1 MSRGLSKLLLSL
13 LTLCTLL
20 AGMMIVSP
28 AQPVHANGSILF
40 EQIPTAST
48 DATTNAY
55 TSTSVPFGDSLSTYE
70 AADDF
75 WGASDYLISHV
86 RWYGVAAKS
95 PYWEAGNPEGMQFQ
109 ITFYQRN
116 ASTLEFTSVAQFSDL
131 SPTYQT
137 HNGIYPF
144 GVYQDVQA
152 YCFDIDLPSSVALTA
167 GWISI
172 QNTVSGN
179 DGSTF
184 LWLNSQQ
191 GNDNCISFGEFLGGE
206 WDHAYFQDDLAF
218 TLSGT
223 TPRYYSVHFQ
233 AGANGSL
240 TGTTTYADIQAGTEW
255 AIAVPELPTPV
266 PDFGYVFD
274 CWSPS
279 FPTTVNADVT
289 YTANFVKDQD
299 PSHWFTV
306 SFREGPHGYVYG
318 TRDFYEILTG
328 TPWASAVEV
337 PTPYGYAGYKFD
349 SWSPAFPANVDAS
362 ATYTANFVIDPT
374 QTFTVTYDASGKTS
388 GTVPVDATIYH
399 SGDTVTV
406 LSTDKLQ
413 AVDDYQNVY
422 TCAGWMTNY
431 RRHRT
436 LVESWQYLRCSC
448 RYNALR
454 TMGIDN
460 RKYGYALWY
469 QISQTRTKDHRY
481 FCSLHTWVHQ
491 VHSCWNCLFLLF
503 NGSIQHQLESD
514 WGVLFPL
521 TRGKASLTINT
532 LTSPGTYYLYGWFIP
547 TDWES
552 NEDIISNV
560 WTVTIK

>member
-1 MSRGLSKLLLSL
+1 MSKGLSKLLLSL

-431 RRHRT
+431 EGIELLWNPGSTFVAAADTT
-436 LVESWQYLRCSC
+436 L
-448 RYNALR
+448 
-454 TMGIDN
+454 
-460 RKYGYALWY
+460 YARWVSTTENTATL
-469 QISQTRTKDHRY
+469 SGTKSARPGQKITVT
-481 FCSLHTWVHQ
+481 FAVSTP
-491 VHSCWNCLFLLF
+491 
-503 NGSIQHQLESD
+503 GSIKSIPAGTVYFYCSTDPFSTSWSQIGSA
-514 WGVLFPL
+514 VPL